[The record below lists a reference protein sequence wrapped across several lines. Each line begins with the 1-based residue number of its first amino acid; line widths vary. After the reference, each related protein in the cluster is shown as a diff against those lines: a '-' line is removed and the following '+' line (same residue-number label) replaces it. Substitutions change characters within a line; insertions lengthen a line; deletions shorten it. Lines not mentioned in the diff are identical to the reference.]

1 LANTPE
7 DMFTLWNK
15 YQFTKM
21 FAAGIGV
28 VHRSEMF
35 ATTSNETELP
45 SFTRV
50 DGALY
55 LTLTEDLDAQLNVE
69 NIFDEKYYASAHN
82 EFNISPGSPR
92 AFYFG
97 VTSRF

>member
-1 LANTPE
+1 
-7 DMFTLWNK
+7 
-15 YQFTKM
+15 M

-28 VHRSEMF
+28 VHRSEIF
-35 ATTSNETELP
+35 ASTSNTTVLP
-45 SFTRV
+45 EFTRV

-55 LTLTEDLDAQLNVE
+55 FNLTENLDAQLNVE
-69 NIFDEKYYASAHN
+69 NLFDETYYASAHSDH
-82 EFNISPGSPR
+82 NITPGSPR

>member
-1 LANTPE
+1 MPE

-15 YQFTKM
+15 YRFTNM

-28 VHRSEMF
+28 VHRSEIF
-35 ATTSNETELP
+35 ASTSNLTELP

-55 LTLTEDLDAQLNVE
+55 VNLTENLDAQLNVE

-82 EFNISPGSPR
+82 DNNISPGSPR